1 LLKCLFQHDK
11 NAAPT
16 LRRLFIAAIHGY
28 ALSMDKDGEPDSLV
42 TKANAPTERAKAP
55 ARPERRRLS
64 GKLRYILSGISAAF
78 LLFVCGF
85 MVFAYHVASMRP
97 SANPPISD
105 AIIVLTGGFNRLETG
120 LQLLKD
126 GKAKRLL
133 ISGVYPRTRR
143 SDIRRATG
151 ADPELF
157 ACCID
162 IDRTALDTIGN
173 ASESA
178 KWLQSKGFHKVL
190 LVTNNYHMP
199 RSLLETRR
207 VFRGVEV
214 YPQPVVTREIG
225 LAGWLTR
232 PNALRVLVTEYVK
245 YLAALVH
252 SVIPPSWDK
261 ERETRLAVTENG
273 AVK

>member
-1 LLKCLFQHDK
+1 VVSL
-11 NAAPT
+11 
-16 LRRLFIAAIHGY
+16 RLFIALIGGY
-28 ALSMDKDGEPDSLV
+28 AFMMANDVQPDSREQEM
-42 TKANAPTERAKAP
+42 NAPDDIADGTFRQRGRGAM
-55 ARPERRRLS
+55 
-64 GKLRYILSGISAAF
+64 GKLRYFIGTISVVI
-78 LLFVCGF
+78 LLFFAGF
-85 MVFAYHVASMRP
+85 FAFAYHVASIRP
-97 SANPPISD
+97 SGDPPVSD

-178 KWLQSKGFHKVL
+178 KWLKSKDFHKVL

-207 VFRGVEV
+207 VFEGVEV

-232 PNALRVLVTEYVK
+232 PKALRVLMTEYVK
-245 YLAALVH
+245 YLAALAR
-252 SVIPPSWDK
+252 SFIPASWDSGHEIRIAAGGDAK
-261 ERETRLAVTENG
+261 
-273 AVK
+273 

>member
-1 LLKCLFQHDK
+1 
-11 NAAPT
+11 
-16 LRRLFIAAIHGY
+16 
-28 ALSMDKDGEPDSLV
+28 MEKDGTPDSLNRE
-42 TKANAPTERAKAP
+42 ANGSANGI
-55 ARPERRRLS
+55 ARPAGRGLA
-64 GKLRYILSGISAAF
+64 GKAGYFLGGVSATLLAF
-78 LLFVCGF
+78 IAGF
-85 MVFAYHVASMRP
+85 FLFAYHVASMRP
-97 SANPPISD
+97 SDDPPVSD

-120 LQLLKD
+120 LKLLKD

-133 ISGVYPRTRR
+133 ISGVYPHTRR

-157 ACCID
+157 SCCID

-178 KWLQSKGFHKVL
+178 KWLKTKGYHKVL

-207 VFRGVEV
+207 VFRGVDV
-214 YPQPVVTREIG
+214 FPAPVVTREIG

-232 PNALRVLVTEYVK
+232 PNALRVLATEYVK
-245 YLAALVH
+245 YLAALAR
-252 SVIPPSWDK
+252 SFIPPSWDGGHEIAMAANEK
-261 ERETRLAVTENG
+261 GNA
-273 AVK
+273 K

>member
-1 LLKCLFQHDK
+1 LEQNL
-11 NAAPT
+11 NAQDEISTGPVRPRNRGPA
-16 LRRLFIAAIHGY
+16 G
-28 ALSMDKDGEPDSLV
+28 
-42 TKANAPTERAKAP
+42 KAVYF
-55 ARPERRRLS
+55 LS
-64 GKLRYILSGISAAF
+64 GMAATIAIF
-78 LLFVCGF
+78 AAGF
-85 MVFAYHVASMRP
+85 FAFAYHVASMRP
-97 SANPPISD
+97 SDDPPASD

-120 LQLLKD
+120 LRLLKE

-133 ISGVYPRTRR
+133 ISGVYPHTRR

-157 ACCID
+157 SCCID

-178 KWLQSKGFHKVL
+178 KWLKSKGFHKVL

-207 VFRGVEV
+207 VYQGVDV
-214 YPQPVVTREIG
+214 YPEPVVTREIG

-232 PNALRVLVTEYVK
+232 PDALRVLFPEYVK

-252 SVIPPSWDK
+252 SLVPPSWDSDH
-261 ERETRLAVTENG
+261 ETELASTEG
-273 AVK
+273 GKVK

>member
-1 LLKCLFQHDK
+1 
-11 NAAPT
+11 
-16 LRRLFIAAIHGY
+16 
-28 ALSMDKDGEPDSLV
+28 MPDSLV
-42 TKANAPTERAKAP
+42 TKASAPGVGAQAP
-55 ARPERRRLS
+55 ARVERRRRA
-64 GKLRYILSGISAAF
+64 GKLRYVLGSISAVF
-78 LLFVCGF
+78 LLFGCGF
-85 MVFAYHVASMRP
+85 MFFAYHVASMRP
-97 SANPPISD
+97 SADPPVSD

-143 SDIRRATG
+143 ADIRRATG
-151 ADPELF
+151 ADPQLF

-178 KWLQSKGFHKVL
+178 KWLESKGFHKVL

-207 VFRGVEV
+207 VFRGIEV

-232 PNALRVLVTEYVK
+232 PDALRVLLTEYVK

-261 ERETRLAVTENG
+261 DNETRLAVTEDG
-273 AVK
+273 TVK